1 MDYNYEY
8 LLREKIPHN
17 SHKDYGGF
25 LLCKSYC
32 FKQLLLVES
41 EVSLNSA
48 SNRATNHRVVTDAE
62 EAHHLNVGRN

>member
-1 MDYNYEY
+1 MED
-8 LLREKIPHN
+8 
-17 SHKDYGGF
+17 F